1 MAIMNEKPVARGMN
15 VPPGRTVPDESPG
28 AVLNTESV
36 PVEPEVDDK
45 LKEPT
50 KDEEKVIDMAL
61 GAIKDFIWD
70 EGYDE
75 IVSRLE
81 QSQGDI
87 QQAIGEMAG
96 RMVNREVMASDAG
109 GNPVSRDLLYSLGA
123 EVVNELYNVAEK
135 EGIYKKGDDRQ
146 DQESQGES
154 LIYAAEKYVEM
165 GDDQINPSGSMKLA
179 ANALRGGY
187 PEEETLTRMGIP
199 MEEEPIDMGGV

>member
-15 VPPGRTVPDESPG
+15 VPPGRTVPAPEG
-28 AVLNTESV
+28 EVLFSESV
-36 PVEPEVDDK
+36 PVEPEVEDK

-50 KDEEKVIDMAL
+50 TEEEGVIDMAL

-81 QSQGDI
+81 QSQAGI

-96 RMVNREVMASDAG
+96 RMVNREVMASDEG
-109 GNPVSRDLLYSLGA
+109 GNPISRDLLYSLGA

-154 LIYAAEKYVEM
+154 LIYAEEKYVEM
-165 GDDQINPSGSMKLA
+165 GDDQIDPSGSMKLA
-179 ANALRGGY
+179 ANAMRGG
-187 PEEETLTRMGIP
+187 
-199 MEEEPIDMGGV
+199 